1 MEYAS
6 KDPAAG
12 LLASLLV
19 RCLPLFGSKEGVC
32 VYIKNET
39 EFLLINEGKS
49 GKC

>member
-12 LLASLLV
+12 LLVSLLV
-19 RCLPLFGSKEGVC
+19 RCLPLFGSKESVC